1 MHFHTI
7 IEILD
12 QVCTWKVIW
21 NLKLMNKDLAYRNWS
36 KVALYIWN
44 WLVLPLSPSPFESTS
59 KKLLMSNSWLIQACN
74 RKATKCCYFANM
86 PGGTRVPISRD
97 QTCMADIVD
106 WKLTA
111 TTICLN
117 WVRFSRMKRQ
127 GPSDDRVR
135 QSTKSIYTIQK
146 NTIKAGGST
155 AFEQNVDWTGW
166 VSGYPLDCY
175 DY

>member
-97 QTCMADIVD
+97 QTCMADIVN

-117 WVRFSRMKRQ
+117 WVCDSQEWK
-127 GPSDDRVR
+127 DRGHLMTESGNP
-135 QSTKSIYTIQK
+135 QNPYTHYSKI
-146 NTIKAGGST
+146 IWCSL
-155 AFEQNVDWTGW
+155 TGILFLISSPW
-166 VSGYPLDCY
+166 MNYFRVCKQMGW
-175 DY
+175 

>member
-44 WLVLPLSPSPFESTS
+44 WLVLPPSPSPFESTS

-74 RKATKCCYFANM
+74 CDATKCCYFANM
-86 PGGTRVPISRD
+86 PGGTLVPTSRD
-97 QTCMADIVD
+97 ETCMTKS
-106 WKLTA
+106 KLT
-111 TTICLN
+111 TKTICLH
-117 WVRFSRMKRQ
+117 WAKFLRIEIQ
-127 GPSDDRVR
+127 GPSDDR
-135 QSTKSIYTIQK
+135 QSTKSIHYSKKMVLFNWENILNLNPTE
-146 NTIKAGGST
+146 NCFRACNGM
-155 AFEQNVDWTGW
+155 GW
-166 VSGYPLDCY
+166 
-175 DY
+175 